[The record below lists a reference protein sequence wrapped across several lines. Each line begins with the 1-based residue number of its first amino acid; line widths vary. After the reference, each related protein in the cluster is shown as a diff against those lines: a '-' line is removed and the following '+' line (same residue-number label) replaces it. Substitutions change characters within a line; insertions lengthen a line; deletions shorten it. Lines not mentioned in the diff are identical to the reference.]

1 MLELLVSADC
11 GTAEIRAERLAPV
24 IVCGSSGTIEHK
36 RDLALLGQN
45 PSAAYLLNQAQCFQP
60 FA

>member
-11 GTAEIRAERLAPV
+11 GTAEVRARGAPPV
-24 IVCGSSGTIEHK
+24 IVCGSSGIIEHK
-36 RDLALLGQN
+36 RDLALMGQN
-45 PSAAYLLNQAQCFQP
+45 PSAAYLLNQAQSFQP